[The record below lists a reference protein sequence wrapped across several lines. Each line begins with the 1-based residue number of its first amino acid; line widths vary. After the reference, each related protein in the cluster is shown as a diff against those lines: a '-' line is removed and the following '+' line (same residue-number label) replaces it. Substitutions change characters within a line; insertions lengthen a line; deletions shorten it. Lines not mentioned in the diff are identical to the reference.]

1 VVFAQFIDLR
11 EGRDGARCVEQRRDG
26 RGGRRDANID
36 DVPEIGVTCG
46 RARKGRARL

>member
-1 VVFAQFIDLR
+1 M
-11 EGRDGARCVEQRRDG
+11 EQRRDG

-46 RARKGRARL
+46 RERPGRGGHGYERQLPGGSYFSF